1 MMIDP
6 IVNFLNALLLI
17 FQNLP
22 APFVSLVG
30 VVAVVAVVL
39 IVIKVVRGL

>member
-6 IVNFLNALLLI
+6 IFNFLNALSLI

-22 APFVSLVG
+22 SPFVSLV
-30 VVAVVAVVL
+30 AVVAVCAVFL
-39 IVIKVVRGL
+39 IIFHIVRGL

>member
-6 IVNFLNALLLI
+6 IVNFLNALFLI

-22 APFVSLVG
+22 SPFVSF
-30 VVAVVAVVL
+30 VAVVAVCSVFL
-39 IVIKVVRGL
+39 IIINIIRGL